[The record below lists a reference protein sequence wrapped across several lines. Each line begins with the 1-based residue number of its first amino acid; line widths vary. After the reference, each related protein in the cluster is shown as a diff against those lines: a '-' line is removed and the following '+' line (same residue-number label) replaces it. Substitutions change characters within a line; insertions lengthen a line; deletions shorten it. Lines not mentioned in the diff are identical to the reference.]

1 MKIYIASKLS
11 NCAQVLLLESVL
23 RLRGHQIPF
32 SWATEHAAELRNP
45 PQVRVPHDR
54 DIADRCLRGVSL
66 AELLILWPA
75 GNSRGAHVEYGAAL
89 NAGKKMLLLE
99 PDDENM
105 ISFYKLVE
113 RVRTTSELLAHPLC
127 QKVCELS

>member
-23 RLRGHQIPF
+23 RLREHEITF
-32 SWATEHAAELRNP
+32 SWASEHAAELRNP
-45 PQVRVPHDR
+45 PPVPVPHGR

-75 GNSRGAHVEYGAAL
+75 GNSRGAHIEYGAAL
-89 NAGKKMLLLE
+89 NANKKILLLE

-105 ISFYKLVE
+105 ISFYKIVE
-113 RVRTTSELLAHPLC
+113 RVRTTKELLEHPLC
-127 QKVCELS
+127 QKVR